1 MRFPLRPLMATLRSR
16 ILLVTLPLVAIGL
29 LLSTVHL
36 PSGQEAYWTSGRR
49 AGQRLEPGWHARW
62 PVIER
67 VARVPRGAIA
77 CSGEADEVTREGS
90 TRRRAWRVA
99 ARVRPQAAS
108 VAARAL
114 DPARPCAGVT
124 YRVEAALRA
133 GATSSRE
140 AVRAVL
146 ADAGLEVRE
155 AWVGEPARAPEAP
168 ARPSP
173 SPAADRRQ
181 ILMVGLDGADWQVL
195 DPLIQAGL
203 TPHLAR
209 LKREGAW
216 AALRSNAPML
226 SPLLW
231 TTAAT
236 GKPPEEHGIVDFLI
250 RDPRTG
256 ARLPISSNFRRAKAL
271 WNILTDAGLESD
283 WVAWWATWP
292 AERIRGHMVSDRV
305 AYSLFDVGAS
315 EEDLVGAVWPQGLL
329 DEIRS
334 QRREADAVGIDEV
347 RRLARVDSDDLER
360 ARRRPGTGAPRH
372 GYAEPLT
379 HLTRILASTATYH
392 RAALHLLEKGPAP
405 LTAVYYQMIDEVG
418 HRFAH
423 CAPPRLG
430 LCSDADFLRYRDTLA
445 AAYRHQDALLGE
457 LLDRV
462 PAGTVTIVLS
472 DHGFQNGEERPADLP
487 PDIEGRPG
495 EWHRAYGIFVI
506 HGPGIAAGRIDTVSL
521 YDIAPTV
528 LHLLGLPAGADMRGS
543 VLAAARSARPA
554 APAQIASW
562 EAIGSQKAPAGD
574 APASS
579 YDAEVIARLRS
590 LGYIQGGDAD
600 ERLEPAPRATAPEG
614 AAGATYH
621 TNLGA
626 LVLNRGE
633 PERAESEFRR
643 ALEIRPGHA
652 EAADGLARA
661 LLAQGRAR
669 EARLLLETLLGGG
682 AATVE
687 RAWLL
692 YAEACR
698 DEGRAGEGLA
708 FIERQPRGVRSCP
721 REVARARLLRERQGL
736 SRSEA
741 VLSAA
746 LADEPA
752 CVEAVEEM
760 FDLYGATRQDDRQDA
775 LMAAALL
782 ARPDS
787 PRLLGLE
794 SLRLKTRGDLAGA
807 ERVLRRALNLAP
819 DDPMLLTNLGSLL
832 GISGRF
838 EQAAEVLRGV
848 VERHPAALEARINL
862 GAALGKQGRAREAI
876 EVFEEASRQGHAS
889 TTLLNALALAYAQN
903 RQPHE
908 AVRTL
913 ERSLSLDRNQPTAR
927 ALLDDLR
934 DGS

>member
-1 MRFPLRPLMATLRSR
+1 MATLRFR
-16 ILLVTLPLVAIGL
+16 ILLLALPLAALGL

-49 AGQRLEPGWHARW
+49 AGRKLAPGWHLRW
-62 PVIER
+62 PLIER
-67 VARVPRGAIA
+67 VARVPRGTIA
-77 CSGEADEVTREGS
+77 CGGEAEEITREGS
-90 TRRRAWRVA
+90 RRARAWRVA
-99 ARVRPQAAS
+99 ARVRPQDAP

-114 DPARPCAGVT
+114 DPARPCEEVDR
-124 YRVEAALRA
+124 RVRAALRS
-133 GATSSRE
+133 GAASSRE
-140 AVRAVL
+140 AVRAAL

-168 ARPSP
+168 ARPA
-173 SPAADRRQ
+173 PAPALDRRRV
-181 ILMVGLDGADWQVL
+181 LLVGLDGADWQAL

-216 AALRSNAPML
+216 AALRSNSPML

-236 GKPPEEHGIVDFLI
+236 GKPPEEHGIIDFLI

-256 ARLPISSNFRRAKAL
+256 ARVPISSNFRRAKAL

-292 AERIRGHMVSDRV
+292 AEKIRGHIVSDRV
-305 AYSLFDVGAS
+305 AYSLFELRSEEGDEVGAT
-315 EEDLVGAVWPQGLL
+315 WPHGLL
-329 DEIRS
+329 EEIRAR
-334 QRREADAVGIDEV
+334 RREADSLGVEEV
-347 RRLARVDSDDLER
+347 RRFARVDADDLER
-360 ARRRPGTGAPRH
+360 ARRRGGSPRA
-372 GYAEPLT
+372 GYADPLA
-379 HLTRILASTATYH
+379 HLTRILSSTATYH
-392 RAALHLLEKGPAP
+392 EAALRLLEKGPAA
-405 LTAVYYQMIDEVG
+405 LTAVYYQMLDEVG

-423 CAPPRLG
+423 CAPPRLA
-430 LCSDADFLRYRDTLA
+430 LCSDADFLRYRDTLT

-457 LLDRV
+457 LLERV
-462 PAGTVTIVLS
+462 PADTVTVVLS
-472 DHGFQNGEERPADLP
+472 DHGFQSGGERPADLP

-495 EWHRAYGIFVI
+495 EWHRAYGIFVL
-506 HGPGIAAGRIDTVSL
+506 HGPGVPAGRIDTVTL

-528 LHLLGLPAGADMRGS
+528 LHLLGLPAGADMRGA
-543 VLAAARSARPA
+543 VLAAARQARPV

-562 EAIGSQKAPAGD
+562 EEVGSQTAPAGD
-574 APASS
+574 APASV

-590 LGYIQGGDAD
+590 LGYIQAGEA
-600 ERLEPAPRATAPEG
+600 EEPPAAPSAPPAAAAAPRQG

-633 PERAESEFRR
+633 PERAEAEFRR
-643 ALEIRPGHA
+643 ALEIRPDHA
-652 EAADGLARA
+652 EAADGLARS
-661 LLAQGRAR
+661 LLAQGRSR
-669 EARLLLETLLGGG
+669 EARLLLERLLAGG
-682 AATVE
+682 AAPS
-687 RAWLL
+687 RSWLL
-692 YAEACR
+692 YAAVCR
-698 DEGRAGEGLA
+698 SEGSAGQGLGFLERLPRRA
-708 FIERQPRGVRSCP
+708 FSCP
-721 REVARARLLRERQGL
+721 REVALARLLRERQDL
-736 SRSEA
+736 SRSEQA
-741 VLSAA
+741 LQAA
-746 LADEPA
+746 LAEDPA
-752 CVEAVEEM
+752 CVEAVDEL
-760 FDLYGATRQDDRQDA
+760 FDLYGTTRQSDRQDA
-775 LMAAALL
+775 LMASALS

-794 SLRLKTRGDLAGA
+794 SLRLKARGDLTGA
-807 ERVLRRALNLAP
+807 ERVLRRALSLSP

-838 EQAAEVLRGV
+838 EQAADILRGV
-848 VERHPAALEARINL
+848 VERHPAVLEARINL

-876 EVFEEASRQGHAS
+876 EVFEEARRMGHAS

-903 RQPHE
+903 QQPHE
-908 AVRTL
+908 AARAL